1 MFCPDSKLPQI
12 GTTIFTIMSQMAA
25 DHNAINLSQGFPDF
39 DGPKALLER
48 VGEYILQ
55 GANQYSPMTGLPGL
69 REAIAEKVKEHYGRT
84 TSAEDEVTVTSGAT
98 EAIFDAITAVVS
110 PGDEV
115 IIFDPAYDSY
125 LPAVLLNGGIPVH
138 LQLRPPQFAV
148 DWDEVRR
155 AITPKTRL
163 MIFNSPHN
171 PTGTILDED
180 DLHSLIEL
188 VKGTDILLI
197 GDEVYEHIVFDDCK
211 HHSFTCFHSLYERSF
226 TISSFG
232 KTYHATGWKVGY
244 CVAPPLLSREFRKVH
259 QFVTFATSTPMQH
272 AIADYMSEDP
282 GHCHNLPRFYQH
294 KRDLF
299 CKAMEKSRFQFTL
312 SGGTYF
318 QLMDY
323 SAIRDCSDMEFCK
336 WLTKEKG
343 VAAIPVSVFCKNSPP
358 DMRLVRFCFA
368 KNDALLEKAAQRLV
382 RL

>member
-1 MFCPDSKLPQI
+1 MHYPTSKLPDI
-12 GTTIFTIMSQMAA
+12 GTTIFTVMSKMAM

-39 DGPKALLER
+39 DGPTALLEK
-48 VGEYILQ
+48 VGEHVLL
-55 GANQYSPMTGLPGL
+55 GANQYAPMTGVPAL
-69 REAIAEKVKEHYGRT
+69 REAITEKVQDHYGRAV
-84 TSAEDEVTVTSGAT
+84 SAEDEVTVTSGAT

-138 LQLRPPQFAV
+138 LQLRPPHFAV
-148 DWDEVRR
+148 EWDVVKN
-155 AITPKTRL
+155 AITQKTRL

-171 PTGTILDED
+171 PTGTVLGEN
-180 DLHSLIEL
+180 DLHDLIDL

-197 GDEVYEHIVFDDCK
+197 GDEVYEHIVFDGLR
-211 HHSFTCFHSLYERSF
+211 HNSFVRFDTLYERSF

-244 CVAPPLLSREFRKVH
+244 CVAPPPLSREFRKVH
-259 QFVTFATSTPMQH
+259 QFVTFATSTPMQY
-272 AIADYMSEDP
+272 AITDYMREDP

-299 CKAMEKSRFQFTL
+299 CEAMEKSRFQFIP

-323 SAIRDCSDMEFCK
+323 STIRDCPDMEFCE

-343 VAAIPVSVFCKNSPP
+343 VAAIPVSVFCSNPPP

-368 KNDALLEKAAQRLV
+368 KNDTVLEKAAARLA